1 MVEIGAWFCLGLV
14 VYIYVGYPLI
24 AAMLARI
31 VDRGVKKSFAQP
43 SIVVV
48 ISAYNEEQEIER
60 TVRNKLDQDYPE
72 ELLTVIVVS
81 DGSSDRTDEIV
92 ESISATSQGRVRF
105 VRQWPRQGKTQALN
119 LAVSMSSSDV
129 IVFSDANSLYEP
141 GAIRAIVRNFADSS
155 VGYVTGRM
163 AYTNPN
169 GTGIGEGTGTYM
181 GYENLLRSVE
191 TRLGSIVGADG
202 GIDAVRREL
211 YLPMRADQLP
221 DFVLPLSVV
230 EQGRRVVYEAEAVL
244 YEPALSR
251 AADEFRMRVRV
262 SLRALWAIYDKR
274 RLLNPFRFPLFA
286 WQLFSHK
293 VMRYTAFVP
302 LGVLFVLSGL
312 AAFSDS
318 HWRLLFLFEFLGLA
332 MAVSGHLLKDLP
344 GFASKL
350 LAPYYFLILNVACF
364 IAFWKFVER
373 RENDTM
379 ETEGRRGVTP

>member
-1 MVEIGAWFCLGLV
+1 MVETGAWFCLGLV
-14 VYIYVGYPLI
+14 AYIYVGYPLI
-24 AAMLARI
+24 AAVLAR
-31 VDRGVKKSFAQP
+31 VLDRGIKKSSAQP
-43 SIVVV
+43 SITVV
-48 ISAYNEEQEIER
+48 ISAYNEDRDIER
-60 TVRNKLDQDYPE
+60 TVRNKLAQEYPA
-72 ELLTVIVVS
+72 ELLSVIVVS

-92 ESISATSQGRVRF
+92 ESVAATNLIRVRL

-119 LAVSMSSSDV
+119 LAVSMSSSDI
-129 IVFSDANSLYEP
+129 IVFADANSLYEP
-141 GAIRAIVRNFADSS
+141 GAIRAIVQNFADSS

-169 GTGIGEGTGTYM
+169 GTGIGEGAGTYM

-211 YLPMRADQLP
+211 YSPMRADQLP
-221 DFVLPLSVV
+221 DFVLPLSVI
-230 EQGRRVVYEAEAVL
+230 EQGRRVVYEPEAVV

-262 SLRALWAIYDKR
+262 CLRALWAIYDKR

-293 VMRYTAFVP
+293 VLRYTAFVP

-312 AAFSDS
+312 AAFSHY
-318 HWRLLFLFEFLGLA
+318 HWRLLFLLEILGLA
-332 MAVSGHLLKDLP
+332 MAISGHLLRDLR
-344 GFASKL
+344 GLASKL
-350 LAPYYFLILNVACF
+350 LAPYYFLILNVACLV
-364 IAFWKFVER
+364 AFWKFVNGEKMTLWKPR
-373 RENDTM
+373 A
-379 ETEGRRGVTP
+379 GGG